1 MSELDTRKVLDVT
14 TVEPGVVRLAICD
27 PEREN
32 RLSYELVDQ
41 MMAALDDLA
50 ADQSVKV
57 LLVTGTKDIWC
68 AGGTLRM
75 LKEMASGEYDE
86 RRLLA
91 LSDRLLS
98 FPVPVIGA
106 LEGHAIGGGL
116 ALALCCDLTV
126 AADRSRYSVN
136 SANMGF
142 TPAMGLSVL
151 LPAAVGHHFA
161 SEMIFT
167 GKYYKGRELAD
178 RRLFNAVVPADEVL
192 ARAFDLAEQIAEK
205 PRYVLE
211 LLKETLALPKRH
223 LLQDAIAREP
233 LMNRICFNQPGSDAL
248 LDQTYLN

>member
-1 MSELDTRKVLDVT
+1 MSDVLEVT
-14 TVEPGVVRLAICD
+14 ADGSGIVRLAIRD

-32 RLSYELVDQ
+32 RLSHELVDLL
-41 MMAALDDLA
+41 MATLDELA
-50 ADQSVKV
+50 GDQSVKV
-57 LLVTGTKDIWC
+57 LLVTGTREIWC

-75 LKEMASGEYDE
+75 LREMASGAYDE

-98 FPVPVIGA
+98 FPVPVVGA
-106 LEGHAIGGGL
+106 LEGHAVGGGL

-126 AADRSRYSVN
+126 AAENRRYAVN
-136 SANMGF
+136 SASMGF
-142 TPAMGLSVL
+142 APAMGLSAL

-161 SEMIFT
+161 AEMIFT
-167 GKYYKGRELAD
+167 GRYYKGRELAD

-192 ARAFDLAEQIAEK
+192 DRATDLAEQIAEK

-223 LLQDAIAREP
+223 ALQEAIAREP
-233 LMNRICFNQPGSDAL
+233 LMNRICFAQPGSEAL

>member
-1 MSELDTRKVLDVT
+1 MIEVT
-14 TVEPGVVRLAICD
+14 ADGSGIVRLAVCD

-32 RLSYELVDQ
+32 RLSAELVDAL
-41 MMAALDDLA
+41 MATLDKLA
-50 ADQSVKV
+50 ADPSVKV
-57 LLVTGTKDIWC
+57 LLVTGTREVWC
-68 AGGTLRM
+68 AGGTLTM
-75 LKEMASGEYDE
+75 LKEMASGVYDE

-98 FPVPVIGA
+98 FPVPVVGA
-106 LEGHAIGGGL
+106 LEGHAVGGGL

-126 AADRSRYSVN
+126 AAEERRYAVN
-136 SANMGF
+136 SASMGF
-142 TPAMGLSVL
+142 APAMGLSVL
-151 LPAAVGHHFA
+151 LPAAVGHHVA
-161 SEMIFT
+161 AEMIFT

-178 RRLFNAVVPADEVL
+178 RRLFNAVVPGDEVL
-192 ARAFDLAEQIAEK
+192 AHATDLAEQIAEK

-223 LLQDAIAREP
+223 LLQEAVAREP

>member
-1 MSELDTRKVLDVT
+1 MPDVLEVT
-14 TVEPGVVRLAICD
+14 ADGSGIVRVAICD

-32 RLSYELVDQ
+32 RLSYDLVDQ
-41 MMAALDDLA
+41 LMATLDKLA
-50 ADQSVKV
+50 GDESVKV
-57 LLVTGTKDIWC
+57 LLITGTREIWC
-68 AGGTLRM
+68 AGGTLQM
-75 LKEMASGEYDE
+75 LKEMASGVYDE

-106 LEGHAIGGGL
+106 LEGHAVGGGL

-126 AADRSRYSVN
+126 AAENRRYAVN
-136 SANMGF
+136 SASMGF

-151 LPAAVGHHFA
+151 LPAAVGHHVA
-161 SEMIFT
+161 AEMIFT

-178 RRLFNAVVPADEVL
+178 RRLFNAVLPADEVL
-192 ARAFDLAEQIAEK
+192 AHATDLAEQIAEK

-233 LMNRICFNQPGSDAL
+233 LMNRVCFNQPGSDAL

>member
-1 MSELDTRKVLDVT
+1 MPDVLEVT
-14 TVEPGVVRLAICD
+14 ADGSGIVRVAICD

-32 RLSYELVDQ
+32 RLSYDLVDQ
-41 MMAALDDLA
+41 LMATLDKLA
-50 ADQSVKV
+50 GDESVKV
-57 LLVTGTKDIWC
+57 LLITGTREIWC
-68 AGGTLRM
+68 AGGTLQM
-75 LKEMASGEYDE
+75 LKEMASGVYDE

-106 LEGHAIGGGL
+106 LEGHAVGGGL

-126 AADRSRYSVN
+126 AAENRRYAVN
-136 SANMGF
+136 SASMGF

-151 LPAAVGHHFA
+151 LPAAVGHHVA
-161 SEMIFT
+161 AEMIFT

-192 ARAFDLAEQIAEK
+192 AHATDLAEQIAEK

-233 LMNRICFNQPGSDAL
+233 LMNRVCFAQPGSDAL

>member
-1 MSELDTRKVLDVT
+1 MPDVLQVT
-14 TVEPGVVRLAICD
+14 ADGSGIVRVAICD

-32 RLSYELVDQ
+32 RLSYDLVDQ
-41 MMAALDDLA
+41 LMATLDKLA
-50 ADQSVKV
+50 GDESVKV
-57 LLVTGTKDIWC
+57 LLVTGTKEIWC
-68 AGGTLRM
+68 AGGTLQM
-75 LKEMASGEYDE
+75 LKEMASGAYDE

-106 LEGHAIGGGL
+106 LEGHAVGGGL

-126 AADRSRYSVN
+126 AAENRRYAVN
-136 SANMGF
+136 SASMGF

-151 LPAAVGHHFA
+151 LPAAVGHHVA
-161 SEMIFT
+161 AEMIFT

-192 ARAFDLAEQIAEK
+192 AHATDLAEQIAEK

-233 LMNRICFNQPGSDAL
+233 LMNRVCFAQPGSDAL